1 MIFTKQPEI
10 IEAYEEKDKFVV
22 SQAQDIGPTLA
33 LNRELR
39 EHDETK
45 GWTEGRTMKHL
56 ASIPE
61 IVESILL
68 VERPEVFKDSKEMR
82 KWLDTDI
89 GRQFKVA
96 PDAAPVKGEGLQ
108 VIVR

>member
-1 MIFTKQPEI
+1 MIFTTKPEI
-10 IEAYEEKDKFVV
+10 IDAYEQGNEFGVT
-22 SQAQDIGPTLA
+22 QAQDIGPTLK

-39 EHDETK
+39 EQDETK

-68 VERPEVFKDSKEMR
+68 QERPEVFKDAKEMR

-89 GRQFKVA
+89 GKQFKVA